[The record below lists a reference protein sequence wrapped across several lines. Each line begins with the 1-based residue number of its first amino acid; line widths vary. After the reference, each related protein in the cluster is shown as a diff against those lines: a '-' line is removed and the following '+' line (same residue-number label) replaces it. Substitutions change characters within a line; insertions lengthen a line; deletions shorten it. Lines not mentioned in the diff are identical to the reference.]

1 MSERK
6 ADWFLV
12 LILIIIIIIFILIFP
27 GYPEIMIKMKI
38 KIMNAELNGDDSL
51 HFPGFQV
58 INPA

>member
-1 MSERK
+1 LSERK

-12 LILIIIIIIFILIFP
+12 LIIIFILIFP